1 MELKTIL
8 EKERKGYFNNKNKIH
23 SLWEYLR
30 LGRKGQTW
38 KFQKNFRKA
47 EYYFN
52 KKEINYLY
60 YLLYWYY
67 DYKRNSL
74 GNRLNIDLGFNTLSS
89 GLVIEHAN
97 IIVGSATVGYNCI
110 LHGQN
115 CIGSGA
121 VIGDN
126 CEMMVGAKVFGP
138 AKLGNNVTVAAGA
151 IVLGEFLE
159 DNIMIGG
166 IPAKILKRKY

>member
-1 MELKTIL
+1 MVKELKTIL
-8 EKERKGYFNNKNKIH
+8 VKERKGYFNNKNRIY
-23 SLWEYLR
+23 SLFEYLR

-38 KFQKNFRKA
+38 RFQKNFRKA

-52 KKEINYLY
+52 KKNKNPLY
-60 YLLYWYY
+60 YIFYLYY

-74 GNRLNIDLGFNTLSS
+74 GNRLNIDLGFNTLST
-89 GLVIEHAN
+89 GLRIEHTN
-97 IIVGSATVGYNCI
+97 IIVGSAKVGQNCI

-126 CEMMVGAKVFGP
+126 CELMVGAKIFSP

-151 IVLGEFLE
+151 IVLGEFME
-159 DNIMIGG
+159 NNILIGG
-166 IPAKILKRKY
+166 YLQKY